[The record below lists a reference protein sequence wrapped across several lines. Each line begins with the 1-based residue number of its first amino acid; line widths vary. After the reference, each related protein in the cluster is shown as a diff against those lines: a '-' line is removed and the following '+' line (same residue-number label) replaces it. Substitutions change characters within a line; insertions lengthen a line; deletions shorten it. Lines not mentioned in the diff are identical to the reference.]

1 MRVLIVEDELPAAR
15 QLQRLI
21 AELDDGLEII
31 GITESVARTVQWL
44 REHEPPG
51 LIFMDIQLSDDL
63 SFAIFEHV
71 EVKSPVIFT
80 TAYDEYALQ
89 AFKVNSIDYL
99 LKPVEKE
106 ELAKAIKK
114 LGILKDFSRQ
124 LYPAELTAELASTIL
139 NRQPVF
145 KNRFLV
151 RRGEQFLS
159 IPAEEIHYFVSEYK
173 ITYCITRDQLKFSIE
188 NTLEELEKLLDPKQF
203 FRINRQCIVHYNA
216 IDKIHNHFNGKLLI
230 VLKTRYESDFT
241 VSREKAAS
249 FKAWLDQ

>member
-21 AELDDGLEII
+21 GELDAGLEFA
-31 GITESVARTVQWL
+31 GHTQSVVQTVQWL
-44 REHEPPG
+44 QEHEPPG

-63 SFAIFEHV
+63 SFAIFELT

-106 ELAKAIKK
+106 ELEKAIKK
-114 LGILKDFSRQ
+114 LESLKDFSRQ
-124 LYPAELTAELASTIL
+124 IYPADLTAGLAQAVL

-159 IPAEEIHYFVSEYK
+159 IPAEEIRYFVSEYK
-173 ITYCITRDQLKFSIE
+173 VTYCITREQLKFSIE

-203 FRINRQCIVHYNA
+203 FRINRQCIVHFNA
-216 IDKIHNHFNGKLLI
+216 IEKIHNHFNGKLLI
-230 VLKTRYESDFT
+230 VLKTRFESDFS
-241 VSREKAAS
+241 VSREKAAA
-249 FKAWLDQ
+249 FKAWLDS